1 MEEVEEST
9 KPVSEVAKQEESK
22 IEESKGE
29 NAPEEEEDKMDIEP
43 EEEFVVVESG
53 GEGDPM
59 AQEMAVPAEQKESD
73 TVMQEDKKEDG
84 VGAGAQP
91 SADNNVVEQTTAPP
105 TAVPGKPYP
114 PASSHFTGR
123 NILMRLDTE

>member
-9 KPVSEVAKQEESK
+9 KPVNEVAKQEESK
-22 IEESKGE
+22 TEQSKGE
-29 NAPEEEEDKMDIEP
+29 DAPEEEEDKMDIEP

-59 AQEMAVPAEQKESD
+59 AQEMAVPAEEKESD
-73 TVMQEDKKEDG
+73 TVMQVEKKEDG
-84 VGAGAQP
+84 VSAGAQP

-105 TAVPGKPYP
+105 IAVRGNPFPTGP
-114 PASSHFTGR
+114 PPLQAG
-123 NILMRLDTE
+123 IY